1 MTLTFDLQTWVLS
14 ATLRLIKVNI
24 STRLFE
30 NPSITNKVMLR
41 TSNSQYWK
49 CDLNLWPW
57 PLADQHGSCARH
69 TVWACLTFLP
79 RDLKIHA
86 YRTKWCSGQAPIYKG
101 AKLDLL
107 TLNFNLD
114 LWPRN
119 LVLVNGTPPHWGEQF
134 SQVIWKS
141 VDKRPRYAPDKQNL
155 TFWPWIVT
163 LTFDLGT
170 WFLWMALPLIEVN
183 TSAKLFENPFIN
195 DRDKQERLPPAR
207 SP

>member
-57 PLADQHGSCARH
+57 PLADQHGSCAQH
-69 TVWACLTFLP
+69 TVRACLTFLP

-86 YRTKWCSGQAPIYKG
+86 YRTKLCSDKHPFTKG
-101 AKLDLL
+101 
-107 TLNFNLD
+107 
-114 LWPRN
+114 
-119 LVLVNGTPPHWGEQF
+119 
-134 SQVIWKS
+134 
-141 VDKRPRYAPDKQNL
+141 QNL

-183 TSAKLFENPFIN
+183 TSAKLFENPLIK
-195 DRDKQERLPPAR
+195 DRDMLRTSKIWPFDLELWPWPLT
-207 SP
+207 